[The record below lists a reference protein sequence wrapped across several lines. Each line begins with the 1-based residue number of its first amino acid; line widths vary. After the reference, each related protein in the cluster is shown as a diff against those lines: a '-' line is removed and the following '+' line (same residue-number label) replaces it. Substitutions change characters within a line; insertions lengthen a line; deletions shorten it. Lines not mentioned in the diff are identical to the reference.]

1 MIEFKYLIVAV
12 IAILAVGRGVY
23 ANGEDIIDIM
33 DGDDE
38 EVQVEMENIPV
49 SEEPD
54 IIENAV
60 VEKEET
66 DDEEER
72 TLLSSPDADTYFLFT
87 KPSGSSLEIPAGKD
101 VQFLVGFT
109 NKGVKDFVV
118 ETMDA
123 SFRYPVDFSFYI
135 QNFSTIAYN
144 RLVKP
149 KQQATFFYT
158 FYVSETF
165 SSRPFGLTVHLLY
178 ADSDG
183 KRFLNAVFNDTVN
196 VVEIDEG
203 LDGETFFLYVLLAAC
218 GVLVLVGGQQ
228 FLASFGKKRPT
239 MKQKIE
245 MGTQNANDVD
255 YDWLPKETLQEI
267 RKSPR
272 KSPRQSPRQRRAR
285 RRTGNVDE

>member
-1 MIEFKYLIVAV
+1 M
-12 IAILAVGRGVY
+12 
-23 ANGEDIIDIM
+23 
-33 DGDDE
+33 
-38 EVQVEMENIPV
+38 
-49 SEEPD
+49 
-54 IIENAV
+54 
-60 VEKEET
+60 
-66 DDEEER
+66 
-72 TLLSSPDADTYFLFT
+72 
-87 KPSGSSLEIPAGKD
+87 
-101 VQFLVGFT
+101 VGFT
-109 NKGVKDFVV
+109 NKGTKDFVI

-178 ADSDG
+178 VDSEG

-255 YDWLPKETLQEI
+255 YDWLPRETLQEI

-272 KSPRQSPRQRRAR
+272 KSPRQSPRQRRTR